1 LARGFAP
8 VLKPD
13 ARERRPMMALLFV
26 VLVLAALVA
35 MLGFRKSS
43 VIVWGVAMATTLYVL
58 WGHITTPLKIVL

>member
-1 LARGFAP
+1 
-8 VLKPD
+8 
-13 ARERRPMMALLFV
+13 MMALLFV